1 MKLLFPDVE
10 MQDFDFN
17 EFWLIKAINDELKD
31 VLFEGRG
38 KNADLEVVLNYE
50 SNEDDFK
57 LLSVGELI
65 VLSSHQFVVD
75 DEENYQ
81 PIIELF

>member
-1 MKLLFPDVE
+1 MKLLFPDVDI
-10 MQDFDFN
+10 QDFDFN
-17 EFWLIKAINDELKD
+17 ENWLIKAINDESKD

-38 KNADLEVVLNYE
+38 KNDDLEVILNYA

-57 LLSVGELI
+57 LLSVGELT
-65 VLSSHQFVVD
+65 VLSSHQLVVD

>member
-17 EFWLIKAINDELKD
+17 EFWLIKAINDESKD

-38 KNADLEVVLNYE
+38 KNADLEVVLNYA

-75 DEENYQ
+75 DEENCQ